1 VPQLPD
7 DTPTLTRG
15 ARRRERTRGQLLQ
28 AARALFA
35 HQGVDATTIAEITE
49 AADVGFGSFYNHFAS
64 KDEVLEAVLIEST
77 DEQGLIVDA
86 LTAELE
92 DPAEVVSV
100 AHRHFVRR
108 AGADPDWAGLIV
120 RLDSSHRVMTRALG
134 DRARRD
140 LRRGITAGRFTVA
153 DARVALVAMGG
164 ALTGVMQAV
173 LNKELGRE
181 ADVRHA
187 EGLLRLLGLTPQ
199 DAAEVARRR
208 MSAVPIP
215 ALPMPARS

>member
-1 VPQLPD
+1 MPQLPD
-7 DTPTLTRG
+7 RTPTQLPDRTPTLTRG
-15 ARRRERTRGQLLQ
+15 ARRRERTRAQLLQ
-28 AARALFA
+28 AARGLFA

-64 KDEVLEAVLIEST
+64 KEEILEAVLIEST
-77 DEQGLIVDA
+77 DEQGAIVDA

-92 DPAEVVSV
+92 DPAEVVAV
-100 AHRHFVRR
+100 AHRHLVRQ
-108 AGADPDWAGLIV
+108 ASASPDWAALIV
-120 RLDSSHRVMTRALG
+120 RLEASHRVMTRALG

-140 LRRGITAGRFTVA
+140 LRRGIAAGRFNVQ

-181 ADVRHA
+181 ADVHHA

-208 MSAVPIP
+208 MPAVT
-215 ALPMPARS
+215 

>member
-1 VPQLPD
+1 MPQRPD
-7 DTPTLTRG
+7 RAPALTRG
-15 ARRRERTRGQLLQ
+15 ARRREQTRAELLR

-64 KDEVLEAVLIEST
+64 KDEILEAVLIEST
-77 DEQGLIVDA
+77 DEQGSIVDA
-86 LTAELE
+86 LTAGLE
-92 DPAEVVSV
+92 DPAEVVAV

-108 AGADPDWAGLIV
+108 ARDDSDWAGLIV
-120 RLDSSHRVMTRALG
+120 RLDASHRVMTRALG

-140 LRRGITAGRFTVA
+140 LRRGITAGRFTVP

-173 LNKELGRE
+173 LNQELGRE
-181 ADVRHA
+181 ADVHHA
-187 EGLLRLLGLTPQ
+187 EGLLRLLGLNHR
-199 DAAEVARRR
+199 DAREVARRR
-208 MSAVPIP
+208 MP
-215 ALPMPARS
+215 AEG